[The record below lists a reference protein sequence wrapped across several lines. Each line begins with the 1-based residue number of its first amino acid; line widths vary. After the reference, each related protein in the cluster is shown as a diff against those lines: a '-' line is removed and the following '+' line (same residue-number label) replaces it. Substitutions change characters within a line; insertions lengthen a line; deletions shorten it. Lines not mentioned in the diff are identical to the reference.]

1 MSPSIESLS
10 QPISEQLPSGENL
23 EYDPQYM
30 RMEGLFQ
37 TKGESALEGQEAAKS
52 GPDWKGI
59 ERLADELLART
70 RDLRVQVY
78 ATIASIHTSGIL
90 AFRDNLK
97 LLQVFLEDFWDTVHP
112 QLDPADDNDPT
123 LRLNTLQM
131 LNEYGLIST
140 ALGRVKLVELKGL
153 GRFGVREVEL
163 AQGREMPLEGEAV
176 PDLNAIRQ
184 AFASTDPASLQ
195 ELGAAVDESLDLLT
209 SIDSTWRE
217 RSGEAA
223 GLGFENTRK
232 SLQKVA
238 AILAEFSP
246 SGAAGADQTGVTT
259 AVTAGS
265 TALQSGPIGN
275 RSDVVRALDRV
286 CEYYSVHEPSS
297 PVPLLLRRAQ
307 RLVEKSFM
315 EILEDMVP
323 DGVSQAR
330 VVSGKADNE

>member
-10 QPISEQLPSGENL
+10 QPVSEQLPSGENL
-23 EYDPQYM
+23 EYDPQYLQ
-30 RMEGLFQ
+30 MEGLFQ
-37 TKGESALEGQEAAKS
+37 TKGESALEGQEDAKS

-59 ERLADELLART
+59 EKLADELLGRT

-97 LLQVFLEDFWDTVHP
+97 LLRIFIEDFWDTVHP

-131 LNEYGLIST
+131 LNEYSLISM
-140 ALGRVKLVELKGL
+140 ALDRVKLVELKGL

-163 AQGREMPLEGEAV
+163 AQGRETPLEGEAM
-176 PDLNAIRQ
+176 PDLNVIRQ

-195 ELGAAVDESLDLLT
+195 ELHAAVDESLDLLT
-209 SIDSTWRE
+209 SIDSAWRE
-217 RSGEAA
+217 RSGEAV
-223 GLGFENTRK
+223 GLGFENARK

-238 AILAEFSP
+238 AILADFSP
-246 SGAAGADQTGVTT
+246 SGATGADQTGVAA
-259 AVTAGS
+259 AVAAVSAAPRSGVIGS
-265 TALQSGPIGN
+265 
-275 RSDVVRALDRV
+275 RSDVIRALDRV
-286 CEYYSVHEPSS
+286 CEYYSAHEPSS
-297 PVPLLLRRAQ
+297 PVPMLLRRAQ

-330 VVSGKADNE
+330 IVGGKTDTE